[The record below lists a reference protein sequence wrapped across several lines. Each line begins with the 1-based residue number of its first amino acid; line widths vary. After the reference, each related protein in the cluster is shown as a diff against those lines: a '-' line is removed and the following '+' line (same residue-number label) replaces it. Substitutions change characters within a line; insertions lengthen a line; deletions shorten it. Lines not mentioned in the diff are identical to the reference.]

1 MGVPQSSRGSS
12 TDSQR
17 ALPEGRAGY
26 PRGAV
31 LPAQAPG
38 SQESLAT
45 SCHLLG
51 ALSYRLCFGGKQWF
65 FLSPY
70 PVSPTPKLSLS
81 LCLSLSVGEEGT
93 EGVSLCLTQQEN
105 SERQREEVEQTSQPH
120 PAQVSGLA

>member
-1 MGVPQSSRGSS
+1 MGVPQSSRGAS

-31 LPAQAPG
+31 LPAQVPG

-51 ALSYRLCFGGKQWF
+51 ALSYRPCFGGKQWVLF
-65 FLSPY
+65 I
-70 PVSPTPKLSLS
+70 SLS
-81 LCLSLSVGEEGT
+81 CLPHPQAVSLSVSFCGEEGT

-120 PAQVSGLA
+120 PAKVSGLA

>member
-1 MGVPQSSRGSS
+1 MGVPQSSRGASA
-12 TDSQR
+12 DSRR

-51 ALSYRLCFGGKQWF
+51 ALSYRPCFGGKQWF

-70 PVSPTPKLSLS
+70 PVSPTPKLSLT
-81 LCLSLSVGEEGT
+81 LCLSLFCGGGGNGRS
-93 EGVSLCLTQQEN
+93 VSLSLTQQEN
-105 SERQREEVEQTSQPH
+105 SERQREEVEQTE
-120 PAQVSGLA
+120 PAPSS